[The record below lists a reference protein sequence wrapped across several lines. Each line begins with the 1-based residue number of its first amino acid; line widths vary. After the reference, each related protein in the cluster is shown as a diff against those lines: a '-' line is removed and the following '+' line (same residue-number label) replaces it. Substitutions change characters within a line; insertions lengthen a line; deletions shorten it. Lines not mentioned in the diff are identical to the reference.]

1 MSEDFF
7 GDLGKSISRA
17 TQSAVGRTSTFFES
31 TKISAMISSEQKEI
45 DKMYQ
50 AVGETVVNNAGDTGI
65 VELDETIM
73 DLISEI
79 RVCQGRIHELKKEL
93 AGVRGMKV
101 CPACHELVPSEVA
114 FCPQC
119 GEAMP
124 VEEEN
129 ASIAAGAAEETFLTE
144 TSEEERGILPL
155 MPEEDTLDELFAREL
170 AEDIDIDAEV
180 AKLGEMRFTTLD
192 DVERTSEETAKEE
205 LLKDAAAEETAEDG
219 TLEVGQGA
227 ASAQSLLNDVP
238 AEAEK
243 AELSGTEELSDFSLF
258 EADHERIEPA
268 DGAVSEKSEK
278 DAADL

>member
-17 TQSAVGRTSTFFES
+17 TQNAVGRTSTFFES
-31 TKISAMISSEQKEI
+31 TKISAMISSEQKDI

-101 CPACHELVPSEVA
+101 CPACHELVPAEVA

-129 ASIAAGAAEETFLTE
+129 ASIAAIASHVRSASISPNAISSTISPQRKTRCLQACGN
-144 TSEEERGILPL
+144 
-155 MPEEDTLDELFAREL
+155 
-170 AEDIDIDAEV
+170 
-180 AKLGEMRFTTLD
+180 TTL
-192 DVERTSEETAKEE
+192 RLMRRPAIASTA
-205 LLKDAAAEETAEDG
+205 AP
-219 TLEVGQGA
+219 
-227 ASAQSLLNDVP
+227 AS
-238 AEAEK
+238 
-243 AELSGTEELSDFSLF
+243 
-258 EADHERIEPA
+258 RIAPSA
-268 DGAVSEKSEK
+268 
-278 DAADL
+278 